1 MFKIPNEPI
10 AERFVQASRD
20 GLCGEKLI
28 SAVKAVYPR
37 ATEQDIKRAAFFAVT
52 RPDIDEEVAC
62 SIYVAGASFRSPGRA
77 FKCPKAECSRK
88 RSPSASRVAPAAS
101 PIPLD

>member
-1 MFKIPNEPI
+1 MGARMIKFPNESI

-28 SAVKAVYPR
+28 RAVQAVYPR
-37 ATEQDIKRAAFFAVT
+37 ATEQDIKRAAFYAVT

-62 SIYVAGASFRSPGRA
+62 SIYAAGASFRGVGRA
-77 FKCPKAECSRK
+77 FKCPKVECSRK
-88 RSPSASRVAPAAS
+88 SSPSAAWVAPR
-101 PIPLD
+101 